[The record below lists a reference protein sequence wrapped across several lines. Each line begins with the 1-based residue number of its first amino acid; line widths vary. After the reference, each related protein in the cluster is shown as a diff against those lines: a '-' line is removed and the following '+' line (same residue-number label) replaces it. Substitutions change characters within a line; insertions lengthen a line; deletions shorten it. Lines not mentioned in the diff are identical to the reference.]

1 MVYTSA
7 SIIAGAHDDVV
18 VAGNTVKFWLSAA
31 RVVAKELERLLGNEH
46 WGVRLMLLRAD
57 GEPRDFAEFHLEY
70 TNDYTTWEV
79 EVSLRKGKPALVVV
93 PKDFKIYDIKK
104 WADIGKFLEN
114 FEYIKDYI
122 DYTVGNK

>member
-31 RVVAKELERLLGNEH
+31 RVVAKELERLLNNDH
-46 WGVRLMLLRAD
+46 WGIRLLLLNAN
-57 GEPRDFAEFHLEY
+57 GQPRDFAAFVFEY
-70 TNDYTTWEV
+70 KNGYTTWSV
-79 EVSLRKGKPALVVV
+79 EVSLKKGKPALTVIPDRLLTTDVGM
-93 PKDFKIYDIKK
+93 

-114 FEYIKDYI
+114 FEYIKNFV
-122 DYTVGNK
+122 DYTVGN

>member
-31 RVVAKELERLLGNEH
+31 RIVAKEVERLLNNDH
-46 WGVRLMLLRAD
+46 WGIRLLLLTAS
-57 GEPRDFAEFHLEY
+57 GQPRDFAAFVFEY
-70 TNDYTTWEV
+70 KNGYTTWSV
-79 EVSLRKGKPALVVV
+79 EVSLKKGKPALTVIPDRLLTTDVGMW
-93 PKDFKIYDIKK
+93 K
-104 WADIGKFLEN
+104 DIGKFLEN

-122 DYTVGNK
+122 DYTVGN

>member
-7 SIIAGAHDDVV
+7 SIIAGAHDDVI

-31 RVVAKELERLLGNEH
+31 EVVAKEMERLLGNEH
-46 WGVRLMLLRAD
+46 WGVRLLLLRAD
-57 GEPRDFAEFHLEY
+57 GQPR
-70 TNDYTTWEV
+70 
-79 EVSLRKGKPALVVV
+79 
-93 PKDFKIYDIKK
+93 DFKIYDIKK

-114 FEYIKDYI
+114 FEYIKDFI

>member
-31 RVVAKELERLLGNEH
+31 RIVAKEVERLLNNR
-46 WGVRLMLLRAD
+46 WGIRLLLLNAN
-57 GEPRDFAEFHLEY
+57 GQPRDFAAFIFEY
-70 TNDYTTWEV
+70 KNGYTTWSV
-79 EVSLRKGKPALVVV
+79 EVSLKKGKPAVVV
-93 PKDFKIYDIKK
+93 IPDNITTTDVAI

-114 FEYIKDYI
+114 FEYIKDFVE
-122 DYTVGNK
+122 YTVGA